1 MAVFPPNYLP
11 TKLSL
16 AWGGTEIVA
25 PQTGS
30 GKVEGILHM

>member
-1 MAVFPPNYLP
+1 MAVFSPKYLP
-11 TKLSL
+11 PKLSL

-30 GKVEGILHM
+30 GEVEGILHM